1 MVPVAGANSDVLIT
15 RIIVAVVADS
25 DFFRIQASKP
35 KANAVT
41 VKKPDSDSDDSAK
54 VRRK

>member
-1 MVPVAGANSDVLIT
+1 MAPVAGANSDVHDT

-25 DFFRIQASKP
+25 AFFRIQASKP
-35 KANAVT
+35 KAKPVT